1 MTYGRMPHCACG
13 CLVAL
18 LLASTAPAWPP
29 QATTDDPPAR
39 HVDPR
44 ADDALKRMS
53 ELLRKLPRFTLSAV
67 HEYDLVTELG
77 QKILMSRQMTI
88 RVERPR
94 GLVVRGSGDD
104 GERAYIY
111 DGRSFTVVD
120 YEGKMY
126 SRVQAPDTIDRM
138 LDLLAER
145 YGLSVPTADLVGEN
159 AYATLMADV
168 TQGVYVGISRIGS
181 AQCHHLAFVQPN
193 LDWQIWI
200 ADSDKPYPLK
210 LVLTYKLD
218 PGSPQFIARMDAWNL
233 EAAIDPRQFDFQ
245 PPKDFNAAPLEPLS
259 AQGATT
265 APASAPAGGAA
276 QENTHD

>member
-1 MTYGRMPHCACG
+1 MTYGRMHHCACG

-29 QATTDDPPAR
+29 QATADDPAAR

-53 ELLRKLPRFTLSAV
+53 EHLRKLPRFTLSAL
-67 HEYDLVTELG
+67 HEYDLVTESG
-77 QKILMSRQMTI
+77 QKIQMSRQMTI
-88 RVERPR
+88 RVERPH
-94 GLVVRGSGDD
+94 GLLVQGAGDD
-104 GERAYIY
+104 GVRAYIY
-111 DGRSFTVVD
+111 DGHSFTVVD
-120 YEGKMY
+120 YESRIY
-126 SRVQAPDTIDRM
+126 SRVQAPETIDRM

-168 TQGVYVGISRIGS
+168 TRGDYVGRSRIGS
-181 AQCHHLAFVQPN
+181 APCHHLAFVQPN

-233 EAAIDPRQFDFQ
+233 ETAIDPKQFEFQ
-245 PPKDFNAAPLEPLS
+245 PPPEFNAAPLEPLS
-259 AQGATT
+259 SQGATT
-265 APASAPAGGAA
+265 APASAPAGSAA
-276 QENTHD
+276 QEKAHD